1 PKLAAAYGQASPTT
15 PTAARSA
22 PHRRPRDDEFL
33 HPPTHPT
40 PGTEPQSGPVTPRRR
55 PTPNRRTTPLPHAA
69 TRQRPRR
76 RPPRLRRSR
85 RADMP
90 ARPPA
95 PALHIDGDTLPTLR
109 WAVAVPVREKRRNG
123 TRPGPILAAL
133 DQAAAQ
139 AMTAARQDDL
149 PAPAPDPHSTQ
160 WLTAGQVADR
170 LNVSRR
176 H

>member
-55 PTPNRRTTPLPHAA
+55 PTPTRRTTPVPDAA

-90 ARPPA
+90 AR
-95 PALHIDGDTLPTLR
+95 ALG
-109 WAVAVPVREKRRNG
+109 V
-123 TRPGPILAAL
+123 
-133 DQAAAQ
+133 
-139 AMTAARQDDL
+139 
-149 PAPAPDPHSTQ
+149 
-160 WLTAGQVADR
+160 AGQDVLD
-170 LNVSRR
+170 SRKGR
-176 H
+176 PRGHGDSGGPSRSR